1 MTEAMSQNAYAKRC
15 GVSVSYINQLVKAG
29 SIPLLAGKVD
39 VAAADEFM
47 ASRPRTEQPAKAK
60 KSKGKLDGA
69 HERARLAKEKA
80 DAQAI
85 ENAKA
90 RGELIDVKT
99 VAAAW
104 EKRMANFRA
113 KVLQRSSRV
122 APLLAA
128 MDDPKEVAGAL
139 KASDYENLEEL
150 ANGDEPFMEGI
161 PDFLS

>member
-1 MTEAMSQNAYAKRC
+1 MTLLSQSKYATRR
-15 GVSVSYINQLVKAG
+15 GVDKSYISRLVK
-29 SIPLLAGKVD
+29 SKVLPLVEGMIDAE
-39 VAAADEFM
+39 AADAILAERQSK
-47 ASRPRTEQPAKAK
+47 AQPAKVKKAK
-60 KSKGKLDGA
+60 DALDGA

-150 ANGDEPFMEGI
+150 ANGDEPFMEGVS
-161 PDFLS
+161 DFLS